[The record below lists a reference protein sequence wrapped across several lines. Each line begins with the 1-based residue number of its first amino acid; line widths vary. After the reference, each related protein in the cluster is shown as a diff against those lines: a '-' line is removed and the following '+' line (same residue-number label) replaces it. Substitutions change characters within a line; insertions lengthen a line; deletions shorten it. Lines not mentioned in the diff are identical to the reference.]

1 LSLREARAE
10 ILETLK
16 EQLSVIAGGYPAREV
31 GGVYEEVATCF
42 QAIGCC
48 NMLLRGD
55 AEGFHRNLMWAALT
69 RRTFLARIHAEK
81 SADDFRCAR
90 SRCESFF
97 CAIAAGDW
105 LMAREIGDLSPAD
118 FMPDGEYEDDFAYY
132 RFVDLL
138 IKGAN
143 PAERERTLLR
153 FEAAL
158 EGAASPRLDVCKALH
173 AMNADD
179 FEKALRDRI
188 EAHQDFVNEDRV
200 RFADDP
206 TFEPRSRIFIEGLA
220 LIKIAEQARIG
231 PTARDLPLCPS
242 IARVNPMRVRPDDI
256 FTEIER
262 AMGR

>member
-1 LSLREARAE
+1 MGLHETRDE
-10 ILETLK
+10 ILEHLK
-16 EQLSVIAGGYPAREV
+16 EQLSVIAGGYPAREM
-31 GGVYEEVATCF
+31 GSLYEEVATCF

-48 NMLLRGD
+48 NLLLQAD
-55 AEGFHRNLMWAALT
+55 AEGFHRNLMWAALA
-69 RRTFLARIHAEK
+69 RRTFLARSLAEK
-81 SADDFRCAR
+81 SADDFRMAR

-118 FMPDGEYEDDFAYY
+118 VTPDGEYEDDFAYY

-138 IKGAN
+138 IKGADA
-143 PAERERTLLR
+143 AERERILLR

-173 AMNADD
+173 SANADD
-179 FEKALRDRI
+179 FEKALRDLI
-188 EAHQDFVNEDRV
+188 GAHQDFIDESQV
-200 RFADDP
+200 RFADDA
-206 TFEPRSRIFIEGLA
+206 TFEPRSRVFVEGLA
-220 LIKIAEQARIG
+220 LMKIAEHARIG
-231 PTARDLPLCPS
+231 PRAREYPLCPS
-242 IARVNPMRVRPDDI
+242 IARVNPLRVRPDDI